1 MEPQIPAS
9 VPPQVPEMPPRL
21 THEQLEELKRIAK
34 EHAIQQVTGQNTNA
48 ETKPAPPPGYKYNEN
63 GDLKLIPQPFYS
75 PEQKVVYVKRP
86 LTVAEIIFMLVIS
99 CGLVLGGQLL
109 WRGLSEVV
117 PRVEIRMK

>member
-34 EHAIQQVTGQNTNA
+34 ERAIQQVTGQNATTEA
-48 ETKPAPPPGYKYNEN
+48 KPVPP
-63 GDLKLIPQPFYS
+63 QSFYS

-86 LTVAEIIFMLVIS
+86 LTVAEIIFMLIIS
-99 CGLVLGGQLL
+99 CGLVVGGQFL
-109 WRGLSEVV
+109 WRGLNEVI
-117 PRVEIRMK
+117 PRVEIRVK